1 MPSYFHYRRPGT
13 ALDGPE
19 YMTDMFVR
27 DIEQGIADTGVKAAR
42 C

>member
-1 MPSYFHYRRPGT
+1 VPSYFHYRRPGT